1 VTPKQQGI
9 TVFRSTMP
17 EPDIELDVSNVLVD
31 WGTVRLTGPGQLR
44 LTSEALLVE
53 ATGGTLVALY
63 SEIRGGG
70 WRTGSLTVHGA
81 EGKAVLQS
89 GHGVD
94 QAWVSLI
101 ERACPLPELTRGHR
115 LLGSTRGGPVD
126 LQATFIAPFLQARR
140 RLEEEADLEARV
152 ATLDAKTLRERLD
165 TALKTIARD
174 SYPSSHP
181 DRRGLE
187 AELEEAMAPFYEA
200 LEAMESTAE
209 HFRSAPESIR
219 FMAWRD
225 WVSAAAK
232 VFALADRGWASAARL
247 LPGRVKP

>member
-1 VTPKQQGI
+1 MI
-9 TVFRSTMP
+9 TVSRSKMP
-17 EPDIELDVSNVLVD
+17 EPEVELDVPSMLVE
-31 WGTVRLTGPGQLR
+31 WGTVRLAGPGKLR

-53 ATGGTLVALY
+53 ATGGTLFALY
-63 SEIRGGG
+63 AELRGGA

-89 GHGVD
+89 GHGLD
-94 QAWVSLI
+94 LAWVSLV

-115 LLGSTRGGPVD
+115 LLGSTRGGHVD
-126 LQATFIAPFLQARR
+126 LQAKFIAPFLQARR

-152 ATLDAKTLRERLD
+152 ATLDAKALRERLN

-187 AELEEAMAPFYEA
+187 AELEEAMAPFYEG
-200 LEAMESTAE
+200 LEAMETAAE
-209 HFRSAPESIR
+209 HFRSAPESVR
-219 FMAWRD
+219 FMAWRN
-225 WVSAAAK
+225 WVSTASH

-247 LPGRVKP
+247 LPGRIKP

>member
-1 VTPKQQGI
+1 
-9 TVFRSTMP
+9 ML
-17 EPDIELDVSNVLVD
+17 EPDVELELSSMVVE
-31 WGTVRLTGPGQLR
+31 WGTIRLAGPGQLR

-53 ATGGTLVALY
+53 ATGGTLLARY
-63 SEIRGGG
+63 AEIRGGG

-81 EGKAVLQS
+81 AGKAVLQS
-89 GHGVD
+89 GRGLD

-126 LQATFIAPFLQARR
+126 LQARFLAPFLQARR

-152 ATLDAKTLRERLD
+152 ATLDARALRERLES
-165 TALKTIARD
+165 ALKTIARD

-187 AELEEAMAPFYEA
+187 AELEEAMAPFYEG
-200 LEAMESTAE
+200 LEAMESAAE
-209 HFRSAPESIR
+209 YFRSAPEAIR

-225 WVSAAAK
+225 WVSAASK

-247 LPGRVKP
+247 LPGRVRP